1 MFEPLVD
8 EGLAAL
14 VSAQGAA
21 AAAAGRVQHRG
32 LGKFAAPPRH
42 V

>member
-21 AAAAGRVQHRG
+21 AAGRVQHRG

>member
-21 AAAAGRVQHRG
+21 AAAGRVQHRG